1 MNHKLKVRC
10 SSLSKIM
17 SEPREK
23 SKKNELSETAKA
35 SVREMLRYDMF
46 GFQKFD
52 GSKETEKGHICEQAG
67 IELAGAVRFL
77 DLAKNTERREN
88 KYISGECDVY
98 APELNLII
106 DIKNSW
112 DIGTHPFFREEAL
125 DKAKKAGYDWQMQGY
140 MWLWDCEEAHID
152 FCLFPTP
159 PELIST
165 WENPFK
171 YVDLVN
177 DIPQQQRITTIVIK
191 RDEALIEKIKDRVTL
206 AQSYYEQLFDEL
218 SRKG

>member
-1 MNHKLKVRC
+1 
-10 SSLSKIM
+10 M